1 MRESQLEDNL
11 TRVTQFIHSE
21 WDMSVF
27 VEVT

>member
-11 TRVTQFIHSE
+11 TRVTQFFHSE
-21 WDMSVF
+21 CDMSVF